1 MRRLAAVAALAL
13 LAWGCDSGPKGSGEY
28 VGSIQT
34 PGPVLGGAVL
44 EVVGK
49 GIEGFSGSGGS
60 RVFWAARPDLQDG
73 YRVIVL
79 HASPSGEIQ
88 FRVSV
93 QDLAEGRP
101 LASIVNLVGVDDLTL
116 PATPEYRVR
125 FRR

>member
-1 MRRLAAVAALAL
+1 MRRFAAVAALAL
-13 LAWGCDSGPKGSGEY
+13 LAWGCDSGPKGPGEL
-28 VGSIQT
+28 VGTIESR
-34 PGPVLGGAVL
+34 GPVLGGAVL

-73 YRVIVL
+73 YRVIVIQP
-79 HASPSGEIQ
+79 APAGEIQ

-101 LASIVNLVGVDDLTL
+101 RASLVNLVGVDNFTL

>member
-1 MRRLAAVAALAL
+1 VIPGLRV
-13 LAWGCDSGPKGSGEY
+13 P
-28 VGSIQT
+28 GSIVGTIET

-73 YRVIVL
+73 YRVIVIQP
-79 HASPSGEIQ
+79 APAGEIQ

-101 LASIVNLVGVDDLTL
+101 RASLVNLVGVDNFTL